1 MKDFKD
7 GLTEVELMKEAEI
20 NAKLQANEKYNKTAL
35 KRNIVFFVVGL
46 ILTVLFLIYKKTT
59 WFPKINMIASALFLI
74 NGISSLVLN
83 IKYIIYSRYLY
94 LDNKKSIT
102 KYLLSSIII
111 ILMAIL
117 LFFRSNLFYN

>member
-94 LDNKKSIT
+94 IDNKKSIT

>member
-7 GLTEVELMKEAEI
+7 GLTEVELLKEAEI

-35 KRNIVFFVVGL
+35 KRNIVFFVAGL

-59 WFPKINMIASALFLI
+59 WFPKINMLASFLFLV

-83 IKYIIYSRYLY
+83 IKYIAYSRYLN
-94 LDNKKSIT
+94 LDNKKLIT

>member
-20 NAKLQANEKYNKTAL
+20 NAKLPANEKYNKTAL

>member
-46 ILTVLFLIYKKTT
+46 ILTVLFLI
-59 WFPKINMIASALFLI
+59 
-74 NGISSLVLN
+74 SLE
-83 IKYIIYSRYLY
+83 
-94 LDNKKSIT
+94 
-102 KYLLSSIII
+102 
-111 ILMAIL
+111 
-117 LFFRSNLFYN
+117 

>member
-94 LDNKKSIT
+94 LDNKKSRT

>member
-7 GLTEVELMKEAEI
+7 GLTEVELLKEAEI

-35 KRNIVFFVVGL
+35 KRNIVFFVAGL
-46 ILTVLFLIYKKTT
+46 VLTVLFLIYKKTA
-59 WFPKINMIASALFLI
+59 WFPKINMLASFLFLV

-83 IKYIIYSRYLY
+83 IKYIAYSRYLY